1 MVYRALAVSIA
12 VVGALASAVP
22 VAQGTAREAFHQWG
36 PQISAAPVPARW
48 GQVQQLEQV
57 LAMQG
62 VPVEYR
68 DNCPAGLE
76 GLYDPRQNKVLMCTN
91 TMPDRSA
98 NYWNT
103 LAHESVHVMQV
114 CRNAS
119 PLSMGLKGIQR
130 EMLDDTPQQEKMY
143 ILSAYPPEQ
152 RLFELEARWVANNFE
167 PPAVINLL
175 KDSCMAA
182 ANRPA
187 TRSLLPALLSKTNL

>member
-1 MVYRALAVSIA
+1 
-12 VVGALASAVP
+12 
-22 VAQGTAREAFHQWG
+22 
-36 PQISAAPVPARW
+36 
-48 GQVQQLEQV
+48 
-57 LAMQG
+57 
-62 VPVEYR
+62 
-68 DNCPAGLE
+68 
-76 GLYDPRQNKVLMCTN
+76 
-91 TMPDRSA
+91 MPDRSA

>member
-1 MVYRALAVSIA
+1 M
-12 VVGALASAVP
+12 ASAVP

-36 PQISAAPVPARW
+36 SQISAAPVPARW
-48 GQVQQLEQV
+48 GQVQELEQV
-57 LAMQG
+57 LAVQG

-76 GLYDPRQNKVLMCTN
+76 GLYDPRLNKVLMCTN

-119 PLSMGLKGIQR
+119 PLSSGLKGIQR
-130 EMLDDTPQQEKMY
+130 EMLDATPQQEKMY

-152 RLFELEARWVANNFE
+152 RLFELEARWVANNFD

-187 TRSLLPALLSKTNL
+187 THNLLPALLSKANL

>member
-1 MVYRALAVSIA
+1 MVFRALAASIA
-12 VVGALASAVP
+12 VFGALASAVP

-36 PQISAAPVPARW
+36 SQISAAPVPARW
-48 GQVQQLEQV
+48 GQVQELEQV
-57 LAMQG
+57 LAVQG

-76 GLYDPRQNKVLMCTN
+76 GLYDPRLNKVLMCTN

-119 PLSMGLKGIQR
+119 PLSSGLKGIQR
-130 EMLDDTPQQEKMY
+130 EMLEATPQQEKMY

-152 RLFELEARWVANNFE
+152 RLFELEARWVANNFD

-187 TRSLLPALLSKTNL
+187 THHLLPALLSKANL